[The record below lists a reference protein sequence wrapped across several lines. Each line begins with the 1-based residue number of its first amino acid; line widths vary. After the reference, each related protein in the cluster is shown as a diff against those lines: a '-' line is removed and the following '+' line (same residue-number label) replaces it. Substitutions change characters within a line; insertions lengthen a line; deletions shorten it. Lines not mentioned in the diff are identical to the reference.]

1 LLQGHDLGVV
11 SIFVDVGSFADDF
24 RSAIREG
31 ADEDAAYLGVG
42 RSEACGFGGKLER
55 FPHESFVLGLFRVGL
70 HHFQDNGFD
79 ESLVQVL
86 QLRPCQSEP

>member
-1 LLQGHDLGVV
+1 LLEGYDLGVV
-11 SIFVDVGSFADDF
+11 AVVVEVGAFADDF
-24 RSAIREG
+24 AV

-42 RSEACGFGGKLER
+42 RGEACGFGGMLER

-79 ESLVQVL
+79 ESPVQVL